1 MVTERGEVVSE
12 IRSCGDVLEA
22 LARLEPAGENILT
35 ELLPWARSSSGGT
48 PRRRCMMVAFV
59 LRDGAVQQIVSPA

>member
-35 ELLPWARSSSGGT
+35 ELLPWARSSRAA
-48 PRRRCMMVAFV
+48 RREDA
-59 LRDGAVQQIVSPA
+59 A